1 VQWQHVQKQLLQLL
15 FIIDFIL
22 YTIYYFSKLH
32 DNVYSNKPLSVSVQL
47 LPKTSFI
54 RLTFTATSNVFA
66 LIEIMPYEKLI
77 QSYVDN
83 QLGIDVNFISQELA
97 LSLNKRLVDVFN
109 THKMVQAG
117 TGNKAAVH
125 IDQLLRGDSIF
136 WLDRTH
142 ENASEN
148 AFLDI
153 IDAFV
158 LHLNATC
165 YAGITGY
172 EFHFA
177 RYEEGSFY
185 TKHFDRFEQNGDRA
199 FSMITYLNPNWV
211 LSDGGELCIHYP
223 TTVTNIAPENCKC
236 VFF

>member
-1 VQWQHVQKQLLQLL
+1 
-15 FIIDFIL
+15 
-22 YTIYYFSKLH
+22 
-32 DNVYSNKPLSVSVQL
+32 
-47 LPKTSFI
+47 
-54 RLTFTATSNVFA
+54 
-66 LIEIMPYEKLI
+66 MPYEKLI
-77 QSYVDN
+77 QSYVDD

-236 VFF
+236 VFFKSDELEHEVLITNVPRLSITGWLKTNKIF